1 MFAWGILYFELPY
14 IILIFF
20 VSVFVLIL
28 YRVIF
33 SYAFYIND
41 NGIEYIKR
49 NKTYSMKW
57 DSIKTIGLVKN
68 QSPFIK
74 RGSFVYFSTRDLG
87 YNTNS
92 LGYDQ
97 NLFDDNYFAI
107 EYEKSIVK
115 QIEKYWD
122 KPIQGIFQVE
132 SKGR

>member
-1 MFAWGILYFELPY
+1 
-14 IILIFF
+14 
-20 VSVFVLIL
+20 
-28 YRVIF
+28 
-33 SYAFYIND
+33 
-41 NGIEYIKR
+41 
-49 NKTYSMKW
+49 MKW

-68 QSPFIK
+68 QSPFSK

-87 YNTNS
+87 NNTNS

-132 SKGR
+132 GKRR